1 MIMVSYNKTK
11 SIRIKTKMRTLLK
24 YLLISFVFIFVF
36 ISYLF
41 FTNSGQKTVYNILS
55 FMATHKAG
63 VDIEVKHIN
72 LHQYPYVWADIVVEE
87 QYVMHIDGF
96 MKKRHFNLRYT
107 LHSSCLK
114 SDICTFDDEINILGK
129 ATGWSKNINVTGK
142 GTALDGNISYAF
154 IKQHHIFKDI
164 DLKLHDVNSSK
175 LFSLLE
181 QKPLFKGK
189 AQSHI
194 HFDVIE
200 KDHKVG
206 TIDYQVKDKK
216 FYGLDAAL
224 KMHISVND
232 NNHTFSTKLITPELR
247 LYIYGGKYNQ
257 EKKYAHAK
265 YTLEAKDLSKL
276 EKLVHAKLKGSFHT
290 HGEMIYDKHISIT
303 GVSKDLGGALHFN
316 FDQKNLTLLFKN
328 VSFVKLMHMLNT
340 KAILDANATGQ
351 ATFDIANKEMYLNT
365 QLVKAKLLPSNITQT
380 IEKKFDFKLT
390 QQIFDKS
397 HIVMHYKEKELTS
410 DITLANNVMRF
421 TLKNTNINASHNAI
435 DTYVDIKIPHH
446 TIQGQVYARINDIGA
461 KKLDD
466 VYLKFD
472 GTVEKHYQV
481 KLDGLLSDRF
491 VNMDY
496 VLSSARLP
504 SHVCTI
510 VDDINLSGHLSGSF
524 SRLFVTSMGTAM
536 EGKVQFSAIKRKER
550 WEDVVTHFEN
560 IHTLKLFT
568 LLGQPTF
575 PSGKA
580 TITATFDYFDADT
593 QKGKGHLD
601 YQLTKGRYKN
611 LPLSLDAKFDIHN
624 KDILFTSTAK
634 LSTANINITKG
645 NYNLETNTSQAFYT
659 ITTKNLAPLKPLI
672 GAYIGAFTSS
682 GELQYNKDFQ
692 IRGLS
697 NSFGGMIDYLYKK
710 DMLYVD
716 LEKVS
721 LKRFMGLFPYPR
733 MLDAQVNGNINYD
746 YKEEKLLVRTDL
758 NNTRFL
764 NSDLV
769 ETVFQKSGVN
779 MLKEVF
785 PYSTLRASY
794 QNDIVLGDIV
804 LKNKQSH
811 FYFTNVKM
819 DEKHNTVN
827 AYFDLKMQGQEFS
840 GKVYGSLKHPK
851 VNLNMQKLIRYQ
863 MDKQLDTYM
872 GKGNRKLMEA
882 MPMGGVAKDMAADM
896 GAGFMGMFF

>member
-1 MIMVSYNKTK
+1 
-11 SIRIKTKMRTLLK
+11 MRTLLK
-24 YLLISFVFIFVF
+24 YLLIAFLFLFTF

-55 FMATHKAG
+55 FVATHKAG
-63 VDIEVKHIN
+63 VDIEVQHIN
-72 LHQYPYVWADIVVEE
+72 LHQYPYVWADVLVEQ

-96 MKKRHFNLRYT
+96 MKKRHFDLHYT

-114 SDICTFDDEINILGK
+114 SDICTFDDEINIVGK
-129 ATGWSKNINVTGK
+129 ATGWKNNIKVTGQ
-142 GTALDGNISYAF
+142 GTALDGNVSYGF
-154 IKQHHIFKDI
+154 IKKHHVFKDI
-164 DLKLHDVNSSK
+164 DLNLHDVNSSK

-200 KDHKVG
+200 KEHKVG
-206 TIDYQVKDKK
+206 TIDYEVKDKS
-216 FYGLDAAL
+216 FFGLDAVL
-224 KMHISVND
+224 RMHIAVND
-232 NNHTFSTKLITPELR
+232 NHHTFSTDLNTPELM
-247 LYIYGGKYNQ
+247 LHITEGKYNQ
-257 EKKYAHAK
+257 EKKYAHAN
-265 YTLEAKDLSKL
+265 YTLEAQDLSKL
-276 EKLVHAKLKGSFHT
+276 EKLLHANVTGSFHA

-303 GVSKDLGGALHFN
+303 GVSQDLGGALHFN
-316 FDQKNLTLLFKN
+316 FDQKDLTLLFKN
-328 VSFVKLMHMLNT
+328 VSFIKLMHMLNT

-351 ATFDIANKEMYLNT
+351 ATFDMAKKEMYLNT
-365 QLVKAKLLPSNITQT
+365 QLVGAKLLSSHLTHE
-380 IEKKFDFKLT
+380 IEKKFNFKLS
-390 QQIFDKS
+390 QQVFDKS

-410 DITLANNVMRF
+410 DITLANDKIRLN
-421 TLKNTNINASHNAI
+421 LKNTKINALHNAI
-435 DTYVDIKIPHH
+435 DTYIDIKIPHH
-446 TIQGQVYARINDIGA
+446 TAQGQLYVRVNDIKA

-466 VYLKFD
+466 VYVKFD
-472 GTVEKHYQV
+472 GTLEKHYQV
-481 KLDGLLSDRF
+481 KLDGLVSERF
-491 VNMDY
+491 INMDY
-496 VLSSARLP
+496 ALSSARLP

-510 VDDINLSGHLSGSF
+510 VDDVNLSGHLSGSF
-524 SRLFVTSMGTAM
+524 SRLYVTSIGTAM
-536 EGKVQFSAIKRKER
+536 EGHVQFSAIKRKER
-550 WEDVVTHFEN
+550 WEDVILDFKN
-560 IHTLKLFT
+560 IHALKLFT
-568 LLGQPTF
+568 LLGQPTL

-580 TITATFDYFDADT
+580 TLSATLDYFDADT
-593 QKGKGHLD
+593 QKAKGHLE
-601 YQLTKGRYKN
+601 YQLAQGSYKR
-611 LPLSLDAKFDIHN
+611 LPLTLHAKADIQN
-624 KDILFTSTAK
+624 KDILFTSNAK
-634 LSTANINITKG
+634 LSTADINISKG
-645 NYNLETNTSQAFYT
+645 EYNVETNTSQAFYT

-672 GAYIGAFTSS
+672 GAYLGAFTSS
-682 GELQYNKDFQ
+682 GELHYNKDLQ

-697 NSFGGMIDYLYKK
+697 NSFGGMVDYLYKK
-710 DMLYVD
+710 DMLYID

-721 LKRFMGLFPYPR
+721 LKRFMSLFPYPHI
-733 MLDAQVNGNINYD
+733 LDAQVNGNINYD
-746 YKEEKLLVRTDL
+746 YKQEKLLIKTDL
-758 NNTRFL
+758 NNTKFV
-764 NSDLV
+764 NSKLV

-785 PYSTLRASY
+785 PHSTLHASY
-794 QNDIVLGDIV
+794 QNDIVLGDII

-872 GKGNRKLMEA
+872 GKGNRKLIEA

>member
-1 MIMVSYNKTK
+1 M
-11 SIRIKTKMRTLLK
+11 RILLK
-24 YLLISFVFIFVF
+24 YLLIAFIFIFIF

-55 FMATHKAG
+55 FVATHKAG

-72 LHQYPYVWADIVVEE
+72 LHQYPYVWADVIVEE

-96 MKKRHFNLRYT
+96 MKKRHFDLRYT

-114 SDICTFDDEINILGK
+114 SDICTFDDEINIIGK
-129 ATGWSKNINVTGK
+129 ATGWSKNMKITGE
-142 GTALDGNISYAF
+142 GAALDGNVSYAF
-154 IKQHHIFKDI
+154 VKQHHIFKDI

-200 KDHKVG
+200 KAHKEG
-206 TIDYQVKDKK
+206 TIDYQVKDKD

-257 EKKYAHAK
+257 EKKYAHAN
-265 YTLEAKDLSKL
+265 YTLEAKDLSRL
-276 EKLVHAKLKGSFHT
+276 EKLLHAKLKGSFHT
-290 HGEMIYDKHISIT
+290 HGEMIYDKGISIT
-303 GVSKDLGGALHFN
+303 GVSKDIGGVLHFN
-316 FDQKNLTLLFKN
+316 FDNKNLMLLFKN

-351 ATFDIANKEMYLNT
+351 ATYDLANKELYLNT
-365 QLVKAKLLPSNITQT
+365 QLLKAKLLPSNITQT
-380 IEKKFDFKLT
+380 VEKKFHFKLT

-397 HIVMHYKEKELTS
+397 HIVMHYKEKKLTS
-410 DITLANNVMRF
+410 DITLANDLMRL
-421 TLKNTNINASHNAI
+421 TLKNTKINASHNAI
-435 DTYVDIKIPHH
+435 DTYIDIQIPHH
-446 TIQGQVYARINDIGA
+446 AVQGQLYARTDDIGA

-466 VYLKFD
+466 VYVKFD

-481 KLDGLLSDRF
+481 KLDGLVSERF

-504 SHVCTI
+504 SPMCTI

-524 SRLFVTSMGTAM
+524 TRLYISSAGTAM
-536 EGKVQFSAIKRKER
+536 DGHMKFSAIKRKER
-550 WEDVVTHFEN
+550 WEDVVLDLKN
-560 IHTLKLFT
+560 IHALKLFT

-580 TITATFDYFDADT
+580 TIAATFDYFDT
-593 QKGKGHLD
+593 QDRKGHLD
-601 YQLTKGRYKN
+601 YQLEHGKYKK
-611 LPLSLDAKFDIHN
+611 LPLQLHAIFDIRH
-624 KDILFTSTAK
+624 KDILFASNAK
-634 LSTANINITKG
+634 LSTADINITKG
-645 NYNLETNTSQAFYT
+645 EYHLDTNTSQAFYT
-659 ITTKNLAPLKPLI
+659 VTTKNLAPLKPLI
-672 GAYIGAFTSS
+672 GAYLGAFTSS
-682 GELQYNKDFQ
+682 GELHYNKNLQ

-697 NSFGGMIDYLYKK
+697 NSFGGMVDYLYKK
-710 DMLYVD
+710 EMLYID

-721 LKRFMGLFPYPR
+721 LGRFMRLFPYPQ

-746 YKEEKLLVRTDL
+746 YKQEKLLVRTDL
-758 NNTRFL
+758 NNTKFL

-785 PYSTLRASY
+785 PYSTLHASY
-794 QNDIVLGDIV
+794 QKGIVLGDIV

-819 DEKHNTVN
+819 DKKHNTVN